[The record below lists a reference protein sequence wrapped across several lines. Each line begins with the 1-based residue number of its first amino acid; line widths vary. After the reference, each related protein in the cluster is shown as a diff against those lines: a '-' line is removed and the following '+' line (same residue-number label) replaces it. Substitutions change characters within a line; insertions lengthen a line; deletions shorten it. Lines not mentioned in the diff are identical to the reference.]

1 MKKIILTSIASLTIL
16 SIASAQ
22 QLMQNTSN
30 LINTLGT
37 IVSSGIVNLLMGLVF
52 CVFLF
57 SIITFLWKRR
67 SGDDKGLQDAK
78 NMLGWSIIAMFV
90 MVAIWGL
97 VNFISGN
104 LGIRT
109 GGQVERPNPLPV
121 SGANSQSGTSNPG
134 SKRAGEVCM
143 NNSDCISRDCTG
155 VEGFSGVCR

>member
-78 NMLGWSIIAMFV
+78 NMLGWSIVAMFV

-97 VNFISGN
+97 VNFIGSN
-104 LGIRT
+104 LGIPR
-109 GGQVERPNPLPV
+109 GGDVERPNPLPITKERGTKPKGASCTNCSQECA
-121 SGANSQSGTSNPG
+121 SGSG
-134 SKRAGEVCM
+134 E
-143 NNSDCISRDCTG
+143 SDG
-155 VEGFSGVCR
+155 GFGGICK